1 MSEEIDIAGVKVKAG
16 GSIGK
21 MFMYATAAGA
31 VIGALYGG
39 FEVYKDYMDMKD
51 KIANYTAPDLSGL
64 DKRIELLN
72 KAVRSAEDSVELA
85 KDYTRDI
92 KNDLKQD
99 IDRIERIVDKTEQRV
114 KKSEEDVRELINVA
128 DQRFDTKRDQLA
140 TDTDRKLRNLQS
152 ELNKKLQ
159 RALDNPLANK

>member
-16 GSIGK
+16 GSVGK

-31 VIGALYGG
+31 IIGSLYGG

-114 KKSEEDVRELINVA
+114 KKSEEDVRELIDVA

>member
-114 KKSEEDVRELINVA
+114 KKSEEDVRELIDVA

>member
-99 IDRIERIVDKTEQRV
+99 IDRIEHYCEVV
-114 KKSEEDVRELINVA
+114 NEL
-128 DQRFDTKRDQLA
+128 
-140 TDTDRKLRNLQS
+140 
-152 ELNKKLQ
+152 
-159 RALDNPLANK
+159 